1 MESMSSDVTNEDRA
15 TKTSKKGWL
24 TAAAGFVA
32 TLVLA
37 SVYLLGSGE
46 PAQPGEYSEAMPVAE
61 EWAVS
66 GGEEDS
72 ILVFF
77 TDPQYPDD
85 PADHQ
90 GGLEEVLEADI
101 ARAQSTVDV
110 AAYRFDLQSVADAL
124 VEAHEYGVRV
134 RLVTESDNAD
144 EPAVRQMKG
153 AGIEVVE
160 DEQEALM
167 HNKYVVIDERIVWT
181 GSWNLTESGT
191 YRNNNNAVRIVS
203 DLLAENYTVEFEEM
217 FEDRQFGSAS
227 PADTPYRQV
236 IVENGDRDGGIRI
249 ESYFAPED
257 QVAEKV
263 LALVKEAEES
273 IRFMAFSFTHDG
285 LGNAMMNQ
293 DEAGL
298 TVQGV
303 FEERGADLEYSEFGR
318 MYSAQPRM
326 DVRLDGNTYMM
337 HHKVIILDNETVV
350 LGSFNFSKSADEMN
364 DENVLVIYDR
374 DIASLFRAE
383 FKRMY
388 REASEG
394 RE

>member
-1 MESMSSDVTNEDRA
+1 MVRNENRTGEA
-15 TKTSKKGWL
+15 AGKTSKKGWL
-24 TAAAGFVA
+24 AAAAGFVA
-32 TLVLA
+32 TLILA
-37 SVYLLGSGE
+37 IVYLLGSGE
-46 PAQPGEYSEAMPVAE
+46 TAEPAEYSEAMPV
-61 EWAVS
+61 VS
-66 GGEEDS
+66 ERAATGGEEGS

-77 TDPQYPDD
+77 TDPQYPDN

-90 GGLEEVLEADI
+90 GGLDEMLAADI

-110 AAYRFDLQSVADAL
+110 AAYDFDLQSVADAL
-124 VEAHEYGVRV
+124 VEAHEYGVLV
-134 RLVTESDNAD
+134 RLVTDSDNAE
-144 EPAVRQMKG
+144 EPAVRQLRS
-153 AGIEVVE
+153 AGIKVVE
-160 DEQEALM
+160 DEREAIM
-167 HNKYVVIDERIVWT
+167 HNKFVVIDETIVWT

-191 YRNNNNAVRIVS
+191 HRNNNNAVRIVS

-217 FEDRQFGSAS
+217 FEDREFGPAS
-227 PADTPYRQV
+227 SADTPHWEV
-236 IVENGDRDGGIRI
+236 IIESGDKDDGIRI

-257 QVAEKV
+257 QVAERV
-263 LALVKEAEES
+263 LALVKEAEQS
-273 IRFMAFSFTHDG
+273 ICFMVFSFTDDS

-303 FEERGADLEYSEFGR
+303 FEERGAGLQYSEFGR

-364 DENVLVIYDR
+364 DENILFIHDK
-374 DIASLFRAE
+374 DIASLFRTE
-383 FKRMY
+383 FKRIY

>member
-1 MESMSSDVTNEDRA
+1 M
-15 TKTSKKGWL
+15 
-24 TAAAGFVA
+24 A
-32 TLVLA
+32 TLILVT
-37 SVYLLGSGE
+37 VCLLGCGEAVE
-46 PAQPGEYSEAMPVAE
+46 PAEYSEAMPVVE
-61 EWAVS
+61 ERAAT
-66 GGEEDS
+66 GGEEYP

-77 TDPQYPDD
+77 TDPQYPDN

-90 GGLEEVLEADI
+90 GGLDKTLAADI
-101 ARAQSTVDV
+101 TRAQSTVDV
-110 AAYRFDLQSVADAL
+110 AAYDFDLQSVADAL

-134 RLVTESDNAD
+134 RLVTESDNAE
-144 EPAVRQMKG
+144 EPAVRQLRS

-160 DEQEALM
+160 DEREALM
-167 HNKYVVIDERIVWT
+167 HNKFVVIDETIVWT

-203 DLLAENYTVEFEEM
+203 DLLAKNYTVEFEEM
-217 FEDRQFGSAS
+217 FEDREFGPAS
-227 PADTPYRQV
+227 PANTPHPQV
-236 IVENGDRDGGIRI
+236 IVENGDKDGGIRV

-257 QVAEKV
+257 QVTEKL
-263 LALVKEAEES
+263 LALIEQAEDS
-273 IRFMAFSFTHDG
+273 IRFMAFSFTDDR
-285 LGNAMMNQ
+285 LGKAMMDQ

-303 FEERGADLEYSEFGR
+303 FEERGADREYSEFGR
-318 MYSAQPRM
+318 MYSAEPRM

-350 LGSFNFSKSADEMN
+350 LGSFNFSRSADEMN
-364 DENVLVIYDR
+364 DENVLVIHDR
-374 DIASLFRAE
+374 EIASQFRAE
-383 FKRMY
+383 FKRIY

>member
-1 MESMSSDVTNEDRA
+1 V
-15 TKTSKKGWL
+15 KTSKKGWL
-24 TAAAGFVA
+24 AAAAGFVA
-32 TLVLA
+32 TLILA
-37 SVYLLGSGE
+37 IVYLLGSGE
-46 PAQPGEYSEAMPVAE
+46 TAEPAEYSEAMPVVAE
-61 EWAVS
+61 RAAS
-66 GGEEDS
+66 GGEEDPL
-72 ILVFF
+72 LVFF
-77 TDPQYPDD
+77 TDPQYPDN
-85 PADHQ
+85 PADRQ
-90 GGLEEVLEADI
+90 GGLDKALAADI
-101 ARAQSTVDV
+101 ARAQFTVDV
-110 AAYRFDLQSVADAL
+110 AAYDFDLQSVADAL
-124 VEAHEYGVRV
+124 VEAHESGVRV
-134 RLVTESDNAD
+134 RLVTDSDNAE
-144 EPAVRQMKG
+144 EPAVRQLKS

-160 DEQEALM
+160 DEREAIM
-167 HNKYVVIDERIVWT
+167 HNKFVVIDEAIVWT

-203 DLLAENYTVEFEEM
+203 DLLAKNYTVEFEEM
-217 FEDRQFGSAS
+217 FEDREFGSAS

-236 IVENGDRDGGIRI
+236 IIENGDKDDGIRI

-257 QVAEKV
+257 QVAEKL

-273 IRFMAFSFTHDG
+273 IRFMAFSFTDDS

-364 DENVLVIYDR
+364 DENILFIHDK

-383 FKRMY
+383 FKRIY

>member
-1 MESMSSDVTNEDRA
+1 MVRGD
-15 TKTSKKGWL
+15 SKGGFV
-24 TAAAGFVA
+24 TAAGLVV
-32 TLVLA
+32 TLILVT
-37 SVYLLGSGE
+37 VCLLGCAE
-46 PAQPGEYSEAMPVAE
+46 AAKPAEYSQGKPVVE
-61 EWAVS
+61 ERAATE
-66 GGEEDS
+66 GEEYP

-77 TDPQYPDD
+77 TDPQYPDN

-90 GGLEEVLEADI
+90 GGLDRTLAADI
-101 ARAQSTVDV
+101 TRAQSTVDV
-110 AAYRFDLQSVADAL
+110 AAYDFDLESVAAAL

-134 RLVTESDNAD
+134 RLVTESDNAE
-144 EPAVRQMKG
+144 EPAVRHLRS

-160 DEQEALM
+160 DEQGSLM
-167 HNKYVVIDERIVWT
+167 HNKFVVIDESIVWA

-203 DLLAENYTVEFEEM
+203 GLLAENYTVEFKEM
-217 FEDRQFGSAS
+217 FEDREFGSTS
-227 PADTPYRQV
+227 PANTPHQQV
-236 IVENGDRDGGIRI
+236 FIESGDRDGGIQL

-257 QVAEKV
+257 QVTEKL
-263 LALVKEAEES
+263 LALVGQAEDS
-273 IRFMAFSFTHDG
+273 IRFMAFSFTDDR
-285 LGNAMMNQ
+285 LGKAMMDQ

-318 MYSAQPRM
+318 MYRAEPRM

-337 HHKVIILDNETVV
+337 HHKVIILDNETVI
-350 LGSFNFSKSADEMN
+350 LGSFNFSRSADEKN
-364 DENVLVIYDR
+364 DENVLVIHDK
-374 DIASLFRAE
+374 DVAAQFRAE
-383 FKRMY
+383 FKRIY

>member
-1 MESMSSDVTNEDRA
+1 MVRDENRA
-15 TKTSKKGWL
+15 GEEAGKTSKKGWL
-24 TAAAGFVA
+24 AAAAGFVA
-32 TLVLA
+32 TLILA
-37 SVYLLGSGE
+37 IVYLLGSGE
-46 PAQPGEYSEAMPVAE
+46 ATEPAEYSEAMPVVAE
-61 EWAVS
+61 RAAS

-77 TDPQYPDD
+77 TDPQYPDN

-90 GGLEEVLEADI
+90 GGLDETLAADI
-101 ARAQSTVDV
+101 ARAQSTMDV
-110 AAYRFDLQSVADAL
+110 AAYDFDLLSVADAL
-124 VEAHEYGVRV
+124 AEAHEYGVLV
-134 RLVTESDNAD
+134 RLVTDSDNF
-144 EPAVRQMKG
+144 EELAVQQLKS

-160 DEQEALM
+160 DEREAIM
-167 HNKYVVIDERIVWT
+167 HNKFVVIDETIVWT

-217 FEDRQFGSAS
+217 FEGREFGPAS
-227 PADTPYRQV
+227 PADTPHRQV
-236 IVENGDRDGGIRI
+236 IVENGDKDDGIRI

-263 LALVKEAEES
+263 LALIEQAEDS
-273 IRFMAFSFTHDG
+273 IRFMAFSFTDDR
-285 LGNAMMNQ
+285 LGKAMIDQ

-303 FEERGADLEYSEFGR
+303 FEERGADPEYSEFGR
-318 MYSAQPRM
+318 MYRTEPRM

-337 HHKVIILDNETVV
+337 HHKVIIVDNETVV

-364 DENVLVIYDR
+364 DENILFIHDK

-383 FKRMY
+383 FKRIY